1 MKILLLT
8 FMLFGLTQ
16 SVLAMDCDALVVRMP
31 QGLMYEQLNTEEPF
45 SGMVTG
51 RCAGEVKAGLQQGEW
66 LELYPNKQIK
76 TQGHYLDSKKTGEWL
91 AYYDNGQLKS
101 HHSNGQL
108 SKRGVFVDGLPDGE
122 WNNYNVDGQLYLRE
136 TCALGE
142 CAASCENTED
152 CSRLLKMSIS
162 R

>member
-101 HHSNGQL
+101 REFNT
-108 SKRGVFVDGLPDGE
+108 DGE
-122 WNNYNVDGQLYLRE
+122 LEGPYSQYYAQGQVLMQGVYVSNQKHGEWLQYHPNNQ
-136 TCALGE
+136 
-142 CAASCENTED
+142 
-152 CSRLLKMSIS
+152 
-162 R
+162 